1 MIFKIIKN
9 IIQKL
14 KKIILFLFLF
24 QGFDKIPYFSH
35 LTKRIGI
42 YFFEHKKENMITPT

>member
-1 MIFKIIKN
+1 MIFKNHKKHNTKI
-9 IIQKL
+9 

-24 QGFDKIPYFSH
+24 KGFDKIPYFSH
-35 LTKRIGI
+35 LTKKIRI